1 MNLIP
6 TEHYLIFALGL
17 FTAGIAGLLT
27 RRNVIG
33 VLIAIELMLNAAV
46 INLVVFSH
54 TAETAPETGQLFAFF
69 VIAMAAASAA
79 VGLAIVL
86 ALYRNRNTVQTDEMN
101 LLKW

>member
-6 TEHYLIFALGL
+6 TEHYLIFGL
-17 FTAGIAGLLT
+17 VLFSAGIAGILT

-33 VLIAIELMLNAAV
+33 ILISIELLLNAAN
-46 INLVVFSH
+46 INLIVFSH
-54 TAETAPETGQLFAFF
+54 TAETSPETGQLFAFF
-69 VIAMAAASAA
+69 VIAMAAAAAA

-86 ALYRNRNTVQTDEMN
+86 ALYKNRGTVQTDEIN